1 MKISIKLIYFP
12 YKKRKIGRVVD
23 GARLEHVFPF
33 MRDQGSNPW
42 SSELGF
48 FLSQSDARYQYI
60 GEISGVRHPWF
71 SEKSLKL
78 DWLYGYI
85 VYNIRAFNVIWIK
98 IQENERRKKW

>member
-1 MKISIKLIYFP
+1 MIRLYINWFVTNSWLIRFN
-12 YKKRKIGRVVD
+12 KFGV
-23 GARLEHVFPF
+23 
-33 MRDQGSNPW
+33 

-71 SEKSLKL
+71 FEKSLKL

-85 VYNIRAFNVIWIK
+85 VYNIRAFNVI
-98 IQENERRKKW
+98 